1 MPASSLSGETG
12 MVTPFQ
18 VHLWLGGGEMY
29 FAAYVQPAPRV
40 RPFLAVRPGA
50 NPLGSPELHCLIWE
64 RG

>member
-29 FAAYVQPAPRV
+29 FATYVQPAPRV
-40 RPFLAVRPGA
+40 RPFLAV
-50 NPLGSPELHCLIWE
+50 
-64 RG
+64 